1 MAQAFCRS
9 KDADQVANI
18 VQTDFIGPIAQTW
31 KDDIK
36 DHTDH
41 QEGNRPNWLKGDDK
55 ETEDWKTG
63 QGYVE
68 GQTCIM
74 LARIYDNATRHVVVL
89 LAQLVENDLDLEPQ
103 IRMLFK
109 EGF

>member
-1 MAQAFCRS
+1 MTQTFSRS
-9 KDADQVANI
+9 KDADQIADI
-18 VQTDFIGPIAQTW
+18 VQTDFVGPIAQTR

-41 QEGNRPNWLKGDDK
+41 QEGDRPNWLKGDGK
-55 ETEDWKTG
+55 ETDNGKTG

-68 GQTCIM
+68 RQTCIM
-74 LARIYDNATRHVVVL
+74 LAGICDDASRHVVVL